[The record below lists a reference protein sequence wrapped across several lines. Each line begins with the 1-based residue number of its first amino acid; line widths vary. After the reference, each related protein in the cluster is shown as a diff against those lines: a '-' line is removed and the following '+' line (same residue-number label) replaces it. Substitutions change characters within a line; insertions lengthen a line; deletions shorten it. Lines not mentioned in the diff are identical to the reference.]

1 MVVVLVAAPEV
12 VVVVVAAVVVVVV
25 AVVVVVVVVAVPGL
39 VQLLLGWSDELN
51 VMKINGILLQ
61 PTSHKVSCSQT
72 RQSAGNCDLPR

>member
-25 AVVVVVVVVAVPGL
+25 AVVVVVVVAVPGL